1 MTSNDNGGRKL
12 PLSGIRVADFSWYG
26 AGPIGTQTLAW
37 YGAEVIRIE
46 SEARVD
52 GLRTTQPVPIG
63 KSGYNVSGYYN
74 NFNSN
79 KMSFTLNMSR
89 PEALNVALR
98 LIAVSDVVVEN
109 YQAGVFEKWGLT
121 YEAMTEVNS
130 EVIFVRQPVAGTTGP
145 HRDFSAFGAVMTPI
159 TGISHLSGFE
169 DRPPI
174 GIGTNYPDYVINPGH
189 QVIAILAAL
198 RHRRRTG
205 RGQYVESAQLES
217 TTPVIGPAIIDYTA
231 NGRVQT
237 RQGNRQENAA
247 PHAVFPC
254 QSRKMTPPLP
264 GAPPVIGM
272 PPPSGEDEDR
282 WIAIAVFTDGQW
294 EALKTV
300 AGNRD
305 WTSDSRFDTFRGRKQ
320 HEDELESAIGRW
332 THETQAEDLMERL
345 QAAGVPAGV
354 VQTSEDVLDHDVH
367 LKARGYYAYLD
378 HPETGRSAYDS
389 SPFRLSKTPGGAE
402 RPAPLLGEHTMY
414 VAKDVIGLSDDEI
427 ADLVAAQVLH

>member
-1 MTSNDNGGRKL
+1 MSERKL
-12 PLSGIRVADFSWYG
+12 PLTGIRVADFSWYG

-37 YGAEVIRIE
+37 YGAEVIRVE

-52 GLRTTQPVPIG
+52 GLRVTQPAPVG

-79 KMSFTLNMSR
+79 KLSFTLNMSR
-89 PEALNVALR
+89 PEAREIALR
-98 LIAVSDVVVEN
+98 LIARSDIVVEN
-109 YQAGVFEKWGLT
+109 YQAGVFEKWGLS
-121 YEAMTEVNS
+121 YEEMCKVKPDI
-130 EVIFVRQPVAGTTGP
+130 IFARMPVAGTTGP

-159 TGISHLSGFE
+159 TGISHLSGFP

-174 GIGTNYPDYVINPGH
+174 GVGTNYPDYVINPGH
-189 QVIAILAAL
+189 QVVAVLAAL

-205 RGQYVESAQLES
+205 RGQYVEIAQIES
-217 TTPVIGPAIIDYTA
+217 TTAVIGPALLDYTI
-231 NGRVQT
+231 NGRIQT

-247 PHAVFPC
+247 PHGVFPC
-254 QSRKMTPPLP
+254 LSRKMTPAVE
-264 GAPPVIGM
+264 GAPPIIGM
-272 PPPSGEDEDR
+272 PPQTSDDEDR
-282 WIAIAVFTDGQW
+282 WIAIAVFNDRQW
-294 EALKTV
+294 TALKKV
-300 AGNRD
+300 MGDPD
-305 WTSDSRFDTFRGRKQ
+305 WASQPRFGTFLARKEN
-320 HEDELESAIGRW
+320 EDELERLVGSW
-332 THETQAEDLMERL
+332 SKDHKAEDLMERL

-354 VQTSEDVLDHDVH
+354 VHTSEDVLDHDAH

-389 SPFRLSKTPGGAE
+389 SPFRMSKTPGGAE

-427 ADLVAAQVLH
+427 ADYVANQVLF